1 MLVELLKIAAIKV
14 IKIVFC
20 VILELGGFK
29 RLKIKNNFFF
39 LIVILELGG
48 FKWFKNNK
56 KRKNRN
62 NDLFLL
68 KLKK

>member
-1 MLVELLKIAAIKV
+1 MI
-14 IKIVFC
+14 

-29 RLKIKNNFFF
+29 VLKIKNSF

-56 KRKNRN
+56 KRKKIEIIIY
-62 NDLFLL
+62 FY
-68 KLKK
+68 

>member
-20 VILELGGFK
+20 VT
-29 RLKIKNNFFF
+29 
-39 LIVILELGG
+39 LELGG

-62 NDLFLL
+62 NNLFLL
-68 KLKK
+68 KLKSKKFKNLV

>member
-20 VILELGGFK
+20 VTLELGGFK
-29 RLKIKNNFFF
+29 RLKI
-39 LIVILELGG
+39 
-48 FKWFKNNK
+48 K

-68 KLKK
+68 KLKSKKFKNLV

>member
-20 VILELGGFK
+20 VTLELGGFK
-29 RLKIKNNFFF
+29 RL
-39 LIVILELGG
+39 
-48 FKWFKNNK
+48 KNNK

>member
-20 VILELGGFK
+20 VTLELGGFK
-29 RLKIKNNFFF
+29 RLKIKNSFF

>member
-1 MLVELLKIAAIKV
+1 MI
-14 IKIVFC
+14 

-29 RLKIKNNFFF
+29 RLKIKNSFF

-48 FKWFKNNK
+48 FKVLKIK

-68 KLKK
+68 KLKSKKFKNLV

>member
-1 MLVELLKIAAIKV
+1 MI
-14 IKIVFC
+14 

-29 RLKIKNNFFF
+29 RLKIKNSFV
-39 LIVILELGG
+39 IVILELGG

-68 KLKK
+68 KLKSKKFKNLV

>member
-29 RLKIKNNFFF
+29 VLKIKNSF

-56 KRKNRN
+56 KRKKIEIIIY
-62 NDLFLL
+62 FY
-68 KLKK
+68 

>member
-1 MLVELLKIAAIKV
+1 LI
-14 IKIVFC
+14 

-29 RLKIKNNFFF
+29 RLKIKNSFFF
-39 LIVILELGG
+39 LIVILELGVLSG
-48 FKWFKNNK
+48 LKIIK
-56 KRKNRN
+56 KEKNRN

>member
-29 RLKIKNNFFF
+29 RLKIKNSFLCNFR
-39 LIVILELGG
+39 IR
-48 FKWFKNNK
+48 WF
-56 KRKNRN
+56 
-62 NDLFLL
+62 
-68 KLKK
+68 

>member
-1 MLVELLKIAAIKV
+1 LI
-14 IKIVFC
+14 

-29 RLKIKNNFFF
+29 RLKIKNNFF

-48 FKWFKNNK
+48 FKVLKIK

>member
-29 RLKIKNNFFF
+29 
-39 LIVILELGG
+39 
-48 FKWFKNNK
+48 WFKNNK
-56 KRKNRN
+56 KRKKIEIIIY
-62 NDLFLL
+62 FY
-68 KLKK
+68 